1 MDMTADGGTTV
12 DEAFRAKVA
21 AFLEANCKP
30 IPPKQTGWG
39 VGSDQL
45 VAQDESDEEERQ
57 NFEHARQYRR
67 ALADAGLA
75 WISGPVEHGGAGLT
89 SAHERV
95 FAEMAGAYE
104 VPDHVCFIVGL
115 HIVAPTIEWYGTD
128 AAKAAYLAG
137 LYSGDVIGCQLF
149 SEPDAGSDLAGVKT
163 RGVRDG
169 DGWRI
174 TGQKVWTSG
183 AHHADIGEVLVR
195 TDPDAPKHRGLTMM
209 LVDMHAPGV
218 TVRPLRQLTGGS
230 EFNEVF
236 LDDVY
241 VGPDDVLGAEGQGWA
256 VANATLGSER
266 QSMGSR
272 DDAENDPTLRLIQL
286 AQHFDLSGDPLVRQR
301 LANLHVMG
309 EIIRYTT
316 KRLGDLAAAN
326 SPTLTGSETALIKLM
341 MTNKMR
347 ETVDVSGGLLGPRLI
362 ADTREWGT
370 YAWAAFALLMPSFR
384 IAGGTDEIMRNVI
397 GERILGLPREPR
409 PDAK

>member
-1 MDMTADGGTTV
+1 MEVNDNSGPV
-12 DEAFRAKVA
+12 DEEFRRKVTD
-21 AFLEANCKP
+21 FLDANCKP
-30 IPPKQTGWG
+30 IPPKQSGWG
-39 VGSDQL
+39 VGSDAL
-45 VAQDESDEEERQ
+45 VARDESEEEERQ
-57 NFEHARQYRR
+57 NFERAREYRR
-67 ALADAGLA
+67 ALADHGLA
-75 WISGPVEHGGAGLT
+75 WISGPTEYGGSAL
-89 SAHERV
+89 SAAHERAY
-95 FAEMAGAYE
+95 AELAGGYE

-128 AAKAAYLAG
+128 AAKQAYLAG

-163 RGVRDG
+163 RAVRDG

-218 TVRPLRQLTGGS
+218 QVRPLRQITGSS

-241 VGPDDVLGAEGQGWA
+241 IGPDDVLGEQGQGWA

-272 DDAENDPTLRLIQL
+272 DDAENDPTLRLIQA
-286 AQHFDLSGDPLVRQR
+286 AQHFGIAADPVVRQE
-301 LANLHVMG
+301 LARLHVQG

-316 KRLGDLAAAN
+316 KRLAALAAAK

-341 MTNKMR
+341 MTNKMV
-347 ETVDVSGGLLGPRLI
+347 ETVRVSGEVLGPRLI

-370 YAWAAFALLMPSFR
+370 YAWAAFALLVPSFR

-409 PDAK
+409 P